1 MRIESLTIDNYRQY
15 RHAEYNFGKKDGK
28 NDIHIVL
35 GSNGVGKTN
44 MMNAITWC
52 LYDKEMHLGDKN
64 TAAPMINSSYIQELR
79 EQNET
84 LGSVTVVIIIASQ
97 DDNDSKIRVQR
108 TSSFRINPNNVKNLE
123 ERLEVMN
130 MRNNE
135 WQSVVDEETAKSMIH
150 KYVPEEINEYIFFD
164 GEQLEKYFQEQQRE
178 NIKNGIKELTQSSLL
193 EKAAFAFEN
202 YINSTLTPKIRTC
215 GNTRVQKCQ
224 QNVDDA
230 RDKVIVQKEIVNEV
244 NGQIETCNHKIDELE
259 GIIRGHENIAEK
271 NKRFHELEG
280 ISDQLED
287 KKKNILSEMMKF
299 VREYYQY
306 LGIYPALKS
315 LYDYIKKQEESGN
328 LPPKIDKDL
337 IAHILKDKCC
347 SVCGSALDEGHLAHI
362 LEIQK
367 KLELSTATSA
377 ELNRAM
383 SALVGYFDIISKYED
398 KKQGFKNDI
407 NDINLQINGVCDE
420 YKKLSEYLASVP
432 NNETLTKAVADRN
445 EYKSKLKSSTEKLGA
460 ESLILKSL
468 KSELESAEI
477 ALKRALEENQKLETL
492 NNQIEYCKKC
502 KVLLTNTKDEILS
515 ECRNAMQNLTYN
527 IFSKLLWKKGAF
539 TKVEIED
546 DYTFRLLDMYGEQT
560 LGSCSAAERALLAL
574 SFTLALQDIS
584 KHESML
590 YIDTPIGRVDP
601 DNRINFIN
609 VLLGISES
617 KQVILT
623 FTPTEYD
630 YNVREL
636 LDGRYSTFSELK
648 IKDGVTSIERI

>member
-130 MRNNE
+130 MRDNE

-383 SALVGYFDIISKYED
+383 SALAGYFDIISKYED

-515 ECRNAMQNLTYN
+515 ECRNAMQNLTYK